1 MNEKTCP
8 AHGVPIVDGRC
19 MKDVELGEILDQ
31 ARDAR
36 IARAKLL
43 REERETIERNMYAE
57 VQRLTEI
64 RYQLD
69 RLDGFGLE
77 RLDG

>member
-19 MKDVELGEILDQ
+19 DWDRHVETVLDE
-31 ARDAR
+31 AADAR

-64 RYQLD
+64 RRELD
-69 RLDGFGLE
+69 RLDGFGTE
-77 RLDG
+77 RLDD

>member
-1 MNEKTCP
+1 MNDDTCSM
-8 AHGVPIVDGRC
+8 HGVPIVDGRC
-19 MKDVELGEILDQ
+19 DWDRHVETVLDE

-64 RYQLD
+64 RGELD
-69 RLDGFGLE
+69 LLE
-77 RLDG
+77 AR

>member
-1 MNEKTCP
+1 MNDDMCEQ
-8 AHGVPIVDGRC
+8 HGRPIIDGRC
-19 MKDVELGEILDQ
+19 MKDVELGEILDA

-64 RYQLD
+64 RGELD
-69 RLDGFGLE
+69 HLDGFGLE